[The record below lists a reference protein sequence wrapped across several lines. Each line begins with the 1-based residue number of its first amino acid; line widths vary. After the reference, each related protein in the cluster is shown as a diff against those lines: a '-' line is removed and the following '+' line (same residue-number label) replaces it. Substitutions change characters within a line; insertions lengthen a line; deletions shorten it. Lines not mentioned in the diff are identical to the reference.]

1 MRFGILG
8 NIKKPAS
15 INVTDSIIAY
25 MNQKR
30 MSYVVHRELGEW
42 FNASGAKAQIPTEVM
57 TSDLDL
63 PQWCD
68 IIIALGGDG
77 TMLTAARIVGANG
90 NPILGVNL
98 GKLGFLA
105 EVSVDEVT
113 SCLDD
118 ITTGKYFIED
128 RIVLQTNASGD
139 PQSYFTLNDVVIDKG
154 SSPRVIDLETSV
166 NGDYLVTYTAD
177 GLIIA
182 TPTGS
187 TAYSLASGGP
197 IVVPKSDV
205 NVITPI
211 SPHTLSARPVIVPND
226 STIKIKVAGSA
237 KPVHM
242 IADGQ
247 IEMFYDA
254 PAEFTIQRAPYTVKL
269 IKRKKRNY
277 FDLLRMKLMWGKDL
291 RREQQ

>member
-8 NIKKPAS
+8 NINKSA
-15 INVTDSIIAY
+15 ILNVTGNLISY
-25 MNQKR
+25 LNHKR
-30 MSYVVHRELGEW
+30 LSYVVHTELGEW
-42 FNASGAKAQIPTEVM
+42 FNKSNTGVQIEKGVM
-57 TSDLDL
+57 TTDADL

-77 TMLTAARIVGANG
+77 TMLTAARIVGAHG

-105 EVSVDEVT
+105 EVSIDELT
-113 SCLDD
+113 SCLND
-118 ITTGKYFIED
+118 ITAGKYFIED
-128 RIVLQTNASGD
+128 RIVLQTNSSND
-139 PQSYFTLNDVVIDKG
+139 PHSYYTLNDVVIDKG
-154 SSPRVIDLETSV
+154 SSPRIIDLETTV

-226 STIKIKVAGSA
+226 SIIKIKVTESA

-242 IADGQ
+242 IGDGQ

-254 PAEFTIQRAPYTVKL
+254 PVEFTIQRAPHTIRL
-269 IKRKKRNY
+269 IKRKNRNY

>member
-1 MRFGILG
+1 MRFGIHG
-8 NIKKPAS
+8 NINKPA
-15 INVTDSIIAY
+15 IVNVTEDLITY
-25 MNQKR
+25 MNRKR
-30 MSYVVHRELGEW
+30 LSFVVQRELGEW
-42 FNASGAKAQIPTEVM
+42 FNHSGASYQIGSEYM
-57 TSDLDL
+57 TSDSDL

-68 IIIALGGDG
+68 VIIALGGDG
-77 TMLTAARIVGANG
+77 TMLTAARIVGAHG

-105 EVSVDEVT
+105 EVSIDELQ

-118 ITTGKYFIED
+118 ITAGKYFIED
-128 RIVLQTNASGD
+128 RVVLQTSVSTD
-139 PQSYFTLNDVVIDKG
+139 DQTYYTLNDVVIDKG
-154 SSPRVIDLETSV
+154 SSPRIIDMETNV

-205 NVITPI
+205 VVITPI

-226 STIKIKVAGSA
+226 SCVKIKVAESA
-237 KPVHM
+237 KPIHM

-247 IEMFYDA
+247 IEKFYNA
-254 PAEFTIQRAPYTVKL
+254 PVEFTIQKASYNVKL

-291 RREQQ
+291 RREQP